1 MLHNVHR
8 GVALAIAIGLAVTG
22 CGDGSGSESEE
33 SVPVE
38 TGADEP
44 DGDVAVTTVEP
55 SEPSEP
61 GGYTAISVDELC
73 EPVEGEVAAWAGAP
87 MTPEHNTVYADAAEP
102 ILVCKWV
109 VDGADR
115 SIRVD
120 YVGVP
125 DSFMLD
131 LVDGNQDR
139 TDVIAPNL
147 HDKASFFVIAPNGWG
162 VVVSNLGADRSED
175 VDAMIVIANAA
186 LAQIES

>member
-8 GVALAIAIGLAVTG
+8 GVALATAVGLAVTG
-22 CGDGSGSESEE
+22 CSDGSGSESDEAT
-33 SVPVE
+33 PVE
-38 TGADEP
+38 TSADEP
-44 DGDVAVTTVEP
+44 DGDVAVTTTE
-55 SEPSEP
+55 STEP
-61 GGYTAISVDELC
+61 GGDTAMSVDELC

-175 VDAMIVIANAA
+175 VDAMVVIANAA
-186 LAQIES
+186 LAQIGS